1 MPASPRRLLSYASFF
16 GLLLLDVVAL
26 LSLLIVQLLG
36 APMPVAWV
44 AAAMLAVL
52 ASPALLRVV
61 DKVFEMARTETTIP
75 NTGESFL

>member
-1 MPASPRRLLSYASFF
+1 MRASPRRLLSYASFV

-44 AAAMLAVL
+44 VAVIGAAIAV
-52 ASPALLRVV
+52 PALLKVA
-61 DKVFEMARTETTIP
+61 DKVFEMARNEYTIP
-75 NTGESFL
+75 NAGDSFL

>member
-1 MPASPRRLLSYASFF
+1 MRASPRRFLSYASFV

-44 AAAMLAVL
+44 AAGIVSAMAV
-52 ASPALLRVV
+52 PALLRVA
-61 DKVFEMARTETTIP
+61 DQVFEWARSESTIP
-75 NTGESFL
+75 QTGESFL

>member
-1 MPASPRRLLSYASFF
+1 MRASPRRLLSYASFV

-44 AAAMLAVL
+44 AAGILAALAV
-52 ASPALLRVV
+52 PALLKLA
-61 DKVFEMARTETTIP
+61 DKVFEMARNGGTVP
-75 NTGESFL
+75 DTGESFL